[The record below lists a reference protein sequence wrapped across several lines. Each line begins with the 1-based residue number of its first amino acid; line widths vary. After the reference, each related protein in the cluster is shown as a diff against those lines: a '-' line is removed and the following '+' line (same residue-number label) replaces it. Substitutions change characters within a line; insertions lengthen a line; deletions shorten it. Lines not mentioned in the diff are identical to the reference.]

1 MLVSSLI
8 VVGVIVIIFFYES
21 INDKGTQ
28 PVIVRL
34 KLISLQVICTLA
46 LTLLIVIFFSDV
58 LQASQS
64 QIEIVGAIACVISYL
79 VCAYAFRRN
88 SK

>member
-1 MLVSSLI
+1 MLLSSFI
-8 VVGVIVIIFFYES
+8 VVGVIVIIFLYES

-28 PVIVRL
+28 SILIRL

-46 LTLLIVIFFSDV
+46 LTLLIVVFFADV
-58 LQASQS
+58 LKASQS

-79 VCAYAFRRN
+79 VCAYAFQRN